1 MSQDKKSSDEEKQR
15 PERIVN
21 AYRDRLKAL
30 KQARQYYSQGEIPKA
45 VERYSTYLNN
55 LASYFGVTEDK
66 LSPAF
71 FDTEKEI
78 SELLLVSQAYWDL
91 SKAYDRS
98 PNLHRESIRCLEQ
111 FVKFTNGFKYQH
123 INAQMLRKFIK
134 RKQAHNLKSFQNAY
148 AKIQVESKGCFI
160 ASYSFGE
167 DHSVTNDLRIF
178 KQRIVPYKAGLKF
191 IEIYYLNSPK
201 LVYYFEKSGILGR
214 SLNIVILRPSLFIF
228 SKLVKKF

>member
-1 MSQDKKSSDEEKQR
+1 MSQDKKASDEEKQR
-15 PERIVN
+15 PERVVN

-30 KQARQYYSQGEIPKA
+30 KQARQYYSNGEIPKA

-66 LSPAF
+66 LTPAF
-71 FDTEKEI
+71 FDAEKEI
-78 SELLLVSQAYWDL
+78 SELLLISQAYWDL

-148 AKIQVESKGCFI
+148 TKIQVESKGCFI
-160 ASYSFGE
+160 ATYSFGE
-167 DHSVTNDLRIF
+167 NHSVTNDLRLF
-178 KQRIVPYKAGLKF
+178 KQRILPYKIGLKF
-191 IEIYYLNSPK
+191 IEIYYLSSPK
-201 LVYYFEKSGILGR
+201 LVNYFEKAGTLGQ
-214 SLNIVILRPSLFIF
+214 VINKMVLRPSLFVF